1 VKLAKVQLPTKPKAL
16 AKASTPDDFAEW
28 LEELE
33 QEDREVEFSLDDK
46 EQDL

>member
-1 VKLAKVQLPTKPKAL
+1 LAKVRLPTKPKAP
-16 AKASTPDDFAEW
+16 AKASTPDDFVER

>member
-1 VKLAKVQLPTKPKAL
+1 MKVWLPTKPKAL
-16 AKASTPDDFAEW
+16 AKASMPDDFAEW

-33 QEDREVEFSLDDK
+33 QEDREVEFSSDNQ